1 MEWVVPAVGTR
12 LAKHRRRTMG
22 FGMFSAHISPIAIDF
37 GSSLVK
43 MLQIEPGEPPT
54 LAAALGFR
62 MPQETRLDKDRQL
75 AFLQTQL
82 PRMLRKGKFRGKR
95 VVCSVPSAETIV
107 QHMQISPMDGV
118 ERDDLIKSQLQ
129 TQLGRSA
136 HGMVIR
142 SFDVTK
148 IRRDG
153 ETLLE
158 VICVAMNRE
167 TVMRYVEL
175 LGKCKLDVVGVHSE
189 MNAMVQAFEYLTAQ
203 RGGADRT
210 TLYVDIGWGSTKVAI
225 SHGGDLGFARCIQ
238 LGGRHLDERLAE
250 QLGCD
255 VASAQAQRISE
266 QVLAAA
272 VPSQSP
278 QTQSSAATS
287 TGVISEDSAGG
298 AGGAADSALS
308 EVTDALADELSMCL
322 RYHQS
327 LFRNRKIDRMVFL
340 GGEARETALCQ
351 RVARALRLPAQL
363 GDPLARLQCRRS
375 LRTSG
380 LALGQPQPGWAVA
393 CGLCTLPTDL

>member
-1 MEWVVPAVGTR
+1 
-12 LAKHRRRTMG
+12 MG

-43 MLQIEPGEPPT
+43 MLQIEPGEPPS

-62 MPQETRLDKDRQL
+62 MPAEIRLDKDRQL

-95 VVCSVPSAETIV
+95 VVCSVPSTETIV
-107 QHMQISPMDGV
+107 QHMQISPIDGV

-129 TQLGRSA
+129 TQLGGSA

-153 ETLLE
+153 ATLLE

-167 TVMRYVEL
+167 TVMGYVEL

-203 RGGADRT
+203 RAGADRT

-238 LGGRHLDERLAE
+238 IGGRNLDERLAE

-272 VPSQSP
+272 GPSKSP
-278 QTQSSAATS
+278 DAQSSGATS
-287 TGVISEDSAGG
+287 TGVISEDSA
-298 AGGAADSALS
+298 DSALS
-308 EVTDALADELSMCL
+308 EVTDALVDELSMCL

-327 LFRNRKIDRMVFL
+327 LFRKRKIDRMVFL
-340 GGEARETALCQ
+340 GGEARETGLCQ
-351 RVARALRLPAQL
+351 HVARALRLPAQL
-363 GDPLARLQCRRS
+363 GDPLTRLQCRRS

>member
-1 MEWVVPAVGTR
+1 
-12 LAKHRRRTMG
+12 MG

-43 MLQIEPGEPPT
+43 MLQIEPGEPPS

-62 MPQETRLDKDRQL
+62 MPAEIRLDKDQRL

-95 VVCSVPSAETIV
+95 VVCSVPSTETIV
-107 QHMQISPMDGV
+107 QHMQISPIDGV

-129 TQLGRSA
+129 TQLGGSA

-153 ETLLE
+153 ATLLE

-167 TVMRYVEL
+167 TVMGYVEL

-225 SHGGDLGFARCIQ
+225 SHGGDLAFARCIQ
-238 LGGRHLDERLAE
+238 IGGRNLDERLAE

-272 VPSQSP
+272 GPSKSP
-278 QTQSSAATS
+278 DAQSSGATS
-287 TGVISEDSAGG
+287 TGVISEDSA
-298 AGGAADSALS
+298 DSALS
-308 EVTDALADELSMCL
+308 EVTDALVDELSMCL

-327 LFRNRKIDRMVFL
+327 LFRKRKIDRMVFL
-340 GGEARETALCQ
+340 GGEARETGLCQ
-351 RVARALRLPAQL
+351 HVARALRLPAQL
-363 GDPLARLQCRRS
+363 GDPLTRLQCRRS

>member
-1 MEWVVPAVGTR
+1 
-12 LAKHRRRTMG
+12 MG

-43 MLQIEPGEPPT
+43 MLQIEPGEPPS

-62 MPQETRLDKDRQL
+62 MPAEIRLDKDRRL

-95 VVCSVPSAETIV
+95 VVCSVPSTETIV
-107 QHMQISPMDGV
+107 QHMQISPIDGV

-129 TQLGRSA
+129 TQLGGSA

-167 TVMRYVEL
+167 TVMGYVQL

-225 SHGGDLGFARCIQ
+225 SHGGDLAFARCIQ
-238 LGGRHLDERLAE
+238 IGGRNLDERLAE

-272 VPSQSP
+272 GPSKSP
-278 QTQSSAATS
+278 EAQSSGATS
-287 TGVISEDSAGG
+287 TGVISEDSA
-298 AGGAADSALS
+298 DSALS
-308 EVTDALADELSMCL
+308 EVTDALVDELSMCL

-327 LFRNRKIDRMVFL
+327 LFRKRKIDRMVFL
-340 GGEARETALCQ
+340 GGEARETGLCQ
-351 RVARALRLPAQL
+351 HVARALRLPAQL
-363 GDPLARLQCRRS
+363 GDPLTRLQCRRS

>member
-1 MEWVVPAVGTR
+1 
-12 LAKHRRRTMG
+12 MG

-43 MLQIEPGEPPT
+43 MLQIEPGEPPS
-54 LAAALGFR
+54 LAAAIGFR
-62 MPQETRLDKDRQL
+62 MPMEIRLDKDRQL

-95 VVCSVPSAETIV
+95 VVCSVPSTETIV
-107 QHMQISPMDGV
+107 QHMQISPIDGV

-129 TQLGRSA
+129 TQLGGSA

-167 TVMRYVEL
+167 TVMGYVEL

-225 SHGGDLGFARCIQ
+225 SHGGDLAFARCIQ
-238 LGGRHLDERLAE
+238 LGGRNLDERLAE

-266 QVLAAA
+266 QVLVAAG
-272 VPSQSP
+272 PSKSREA
-278 QTQSSAATS
+278 QSSGATS
-287 TGVISEDSAGG
+287 TGVISKDS
-298 AGGAADSALS
+298 ADSALS
-308 EVTDALADELSMCL
+308 EVTDALVDELSMCL

-327 LFRNRKIDRMVFL
+327 LFRKRKIDRMVFL
-340 GGEARETALCQ
+340 GGEARETALC
-351 RVARALRLPAQL
+351 RHVARALRLPAQL

>member
-1 MEWVVPAVGTR
+1 
-12 LAKHRRRTMG
+12 MG

-43 MLQIEPGEPPT
+43 MLQIEPGEPPS

-62 MPQETRLDKDRQL
+62 MPAEIRLDKDRQL

-95 VVCSVPSAETIV
+95 VVCSVPSTETIV
-107 QHMQISPMDGV
+107 QHMQISPIDGV

-129 TQLGRSA
+129 TQLGGSA

-153 ETLLE
+153 ATLLE

-167 TVMRYVEL
+167 TVMGYVEL

-225 SHGGDLGFARCIQ
+225 SHGGDLAFARCIQ
-238 LGGRHLDERLAE
+238 IGGRNLDERLAE

-272 VPSQSP
+272 GPSKSP
-278 QTQSSAATS
+278 EAQSSGATS
-287 TGVISEDSAGG
+287 TGVISED
-298 AGGAADSALS
+298 AADSALS
-308 EVTDALADELSMCL
+308 EVTDTLADELSMCL

-327 LFRNRKIDRMVFL
+327 LFRKRKIDRMVFL
-340 GGEARETALCQ
+340 GGEARETGLCQ
-351 RVARALRLPAQL
+351 HVARALRLPAQL
-363 GDPLARLQCRRS
+363 GDPLTRLQCRRS